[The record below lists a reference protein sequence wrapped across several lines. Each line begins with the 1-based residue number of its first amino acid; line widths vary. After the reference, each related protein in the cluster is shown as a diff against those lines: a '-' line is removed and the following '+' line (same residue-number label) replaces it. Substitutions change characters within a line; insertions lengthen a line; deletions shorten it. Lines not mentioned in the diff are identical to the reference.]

1 MESGEFFSLAH
12 MGSKDFNRWNVNTAN
27 AMGID
32 VAADDYAE
40 KGTHEINCD
49 EA

>member
-27 AMGID
+27 AMGFD
-32 VAADDYAE
+32 AAPRNFLY
-40 KGTHEINCD
+40 N
-49 EA
+49 